1 MIPPA
6 FIDDLLAR
14 TDIVDVIEP
23 HVVLKKSGQNYSGL
37 CPFHQEKSP
46 SFSVSQD
53 KQFYYCFGCQ
63 ASGSALK
70 FLMEYE
76 RLSFPEAVERLAHR
90 LGLEVPSTRNDED
103 DGRKQRRLQVLAQ
116 LEEAKNFYKQ
126 QLRHHPDRAR
136 AVDYLK
142 GRGLTGE
149 IAARY
154 ELGFAPPGWNHLP
167 AEEDTRSI
175 LSDAG
180 LVISKDDKS
189 GTYDRFRDRI
199 MFPIRDLRGRT
210 IAFGGRVIGDAK
222 PKYLNSPE
230 TMVFHKGREL
240 YGLFEARRMTSRL
253 SRVIVVEGYMDVVA
267 LAQFGVTFAVATLG
281 TATTDDHLSRLFR
294 QVSDLVF
301 CFDGDRAGQSAAG
314 KALMLVLPHLEDGR
328 KATFMFL
335 PEGDDPDSVIRR
347 EGKEGFLK
355 RVDSGLDVSAWLF
368 QKLSSDL
375 ADAGHDLNSISG
387 KAALAKEAVRWIST
401 MPEGAFR
408 QLMIDEVG
416 QRTGVTQQRLDQ
428 MAESAQS
435 TKLPKAA
442 MDQGPVTS
450 FMEGTGERVDASDQP
465 PMEGSIDTDL
475 ALLVMHPELAEDLP
489 PSIIEAL
496 EDDGPDQVLKLVCK
510 TIRAE
515 GLKTPGQLIQRFSGS
530 PIVTRLKGAFDYKPV
545 LDVSYLK
552 TELVSRLHHRAARAE
567 RRRSQVAM
575 SALVHKSP
583 SLMSDGER
591 QALRD
596 YYAQEKSNE

>member
-6 FIDDLLAR
+6 FNDDLLAR

-103 DGRKQRRLQVLAQ
+103 EGRKRRRLQVLEQ
-116 LEEAKNFYKQ
+116 LDKARDFYKQ

-142 GRGLTGE
+142 ARGLTGE

-154 ELGFAPPGWNHLP
+154 ELGLRHQGGTICRQGGYSLFARRCGPSHPK
-167 AEEDTRSI
+167 EDN
-175 LSDAG
+175 
-180 LVISKDDKS
+180 S

-230 TMVFHKGREL
+230 TMVFHKSREL
-240 YGLFEARRMTSRL
+240 YGLYEARRMTPRL

-281 TATTDDHLSRLFR
+281 TATTDEHLGRLFR

-347 EGKEGFLK
+347 EGKEGFLS
-355 RVDSGLDVSAWLF
+355 RVESGLDVSAWLF
-368 QKLSSDL
+368 EKLSADL
-375 ADAGHDLNSISG
+375 ADAGHDLTSISG

-401 MPEGAFR
+401 MPVGAFR
-408 QLMIDEVG
+408 QLMFDEVG
-416 QRTGVTQQRLDQ
+416 HRTGVSQQRLDQ
-428 MAESAQS
+428 MAESTRS
-435 TKLPKAA
+435 VRLPNTDKEQGSVGSAMGVNSEEAKADEIRPDEA
-442 MDQGPVTS
+442 L
-450 FMEGTGERVDASDQP
+450 
-465 PMEGSIDTDL
+465 IDRDL
-475 ALLVMHPELAEDLP
+475 ALLVMHPELADDLE
-489 PSIIEAL
+489 SFDVEAL
-496 EDDGPDQVLKLVCK
+496 EDNGADQVLKMVFR

-515 GLKTPGQLIQRFSGS
+515 DLKTPGQLIQRFSGS
-530 PIVTRLKGAFDYKPV
+530 PIVTVLKRAFEYKPC
-545 LDVSYLK
+545 
-552 TELVSRLHHRAARAE
+552 RCFI
-567 RRRSQVAM
+567 
-575 SALVHKSP
+575 
-583 SLMSDGER
+583 
-591 QALRD
+591 
-596 YYAQEKSNE
+596 

>member
-6 FIDDLLAR
+6 FIDDLLSR
-14 TDIVDVIEP
+14 TDIVDVIES

-90 LGLEVPSTRNDED
+90 LGLEVPSARNDED
-103 DGRKQRRLQVLAQ
+103 EGRKRRRLQVLEQ
-116 LEEAKNFYKQ
+116 LEKARDFYKQ

-142 GRGLTGE
+142 ARGLTGE

-154 ELGFAPPGWNHLP
+154 ELGFAPSGWNHLP
-167 AEEDTRSI
+167 TSEDT
-175 LSDAG
+175 LSLLGDAG
-180 LVISKDDKS
+180 LVISKEDNS

-230 TMVFHKGREL
+230 TMVFHKSREL
-240 YGLFEARRMTSRL
+240 YGLYEARRMTPRL

-281 TATTDDHLSRLFR
+281 TATTDEHLGRLFR

-347 EGKEGFLK
+347 EGKEGFLS
-355 RVDSGLDVSAWLF
+355 RVESGLDVSAWLF
-368 QKLSSDL
+368 EKLSADL
-375 ADAGHDLNSISG
+375 ADAGHDLTSISG

-401 MPEGAFR
+401 MPVGAFR
-408 QLMIDEVG
+408 QLMFDEVG
-416 QRTGVTQQRLDQ
+416 HRTGVSQQRLDQ
-428 MAESAQS
+428 MAESTQS
-435 TKLPKAA
+435 VRLPNTDKEQGSVGSAMGVNSEEAKADGIRPDEA
-442 MDQGPVTS
+442 L
-450 FMEGTGERVDASDQP
+450 
-465 PMEGSIDTDL
+465 IDRDL
-475 ALLVMHPELAEDLP
+475 ALLVMHPELADDLE
-489 PSIIEAL
+489 SSDVEAL
-496 EDDGPDQVLKLVCK
+496 EDNGADQVLKMVFK

-515 GLKTPGQLIQRFSGS
+515 DLKTPGQLIQRFSGS
-530 PIVTRLKGAFDYKPV
+530 PIVTVLKRAFEYKPV

-552 TELVSRLHHRAARAE
+552 SEFASRLRHRALRAQ
-567 RRRSQVAM
+567 RRRNQMVM

-583 SLMSDGER
+583 SLLSDDER
-591 QALRD
+591 RALRD
-596 YYAQEKSNE
+596 YYVQPKNSE